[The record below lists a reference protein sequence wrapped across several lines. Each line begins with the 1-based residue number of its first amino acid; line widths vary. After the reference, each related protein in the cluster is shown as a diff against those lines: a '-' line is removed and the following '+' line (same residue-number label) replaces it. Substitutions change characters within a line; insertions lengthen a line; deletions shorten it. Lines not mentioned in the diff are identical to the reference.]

1 MGLYKKKN
9 IALGAFGRL
18 IFPENLWTREFLL
31 AWAGCF
37 LTVIVFDLLW
47 CAQTTFRAFSFAG
60 TYINA
65 FTLSIALSL
74 PTVLSRRIWPQITA
88 MAIVDLLMIANL
100 MYCRTYFNSIPPASY
115 MFIRQ
120 VFDFHTSIA
129 DSWSWRYLALPA
141 VTLLT
146 LMLMHTDKE
155 KRRPSLILYLAA
167 AGAALFLSAMSA
179 LFAGGLT

>member
-31 AWAGCF
+31 AWVGCF

-88 MAIVDLLMIANL
+88 MAIVDLLMIAK
-100 MYCRTYFNSIPPASY
+100 YFERMGDHAAEIAKWVLFSI
-115 MFIRQ
+115 
-120 VFDFHTSIA
+120 TGN
-129 DSWSWRYLALPA
+129 
-141 VTLLT
+141 
-146 LMLMHTDKE
+146 KE
-155 KRRPSLILYLAA
+155 
-167 AGAALFLSAMSA
+167 G
-179 LFAGGLT
+179 